1 MSCPQ
6 RDLLKKNPSEVGN
19 PKLKSLHGVNHT
31 QGPARV
37 VMAHTRE
44 QRGGRSPLPLSS
56 PIFSNEGATGSEKIR
71 KNRRT

>member
-1 MSCPQ
+1 MRCPQ

-19 PKLKSLHGVNHT
+19 PKLKSLYGVNHT

-37 VMAHTRE
+37 DMAHTRE
-44 QRGGRSPLPLSS
+44 QRGGRSPLPLPS
-56 PIFSNEGATGSEKIR
+56 PNISTEGTTGSEKIR